1 MKKTIVNSL
10 LGGLALLFASCGSQN
25 TVANGIHDSAAK
37 SSLNDRLALSTT
49 RPMNGGT
56 PTTVNSDLVAKAA
69 HYPRDKHG
77 MPTYSHS
84 ERNRIVRTT
93 AYSHMEMEPGAPGRL
108 NAIGTTLSYGNVR
121 SAAADWSVYPVGT
134 RFKIKGLPYTYV
146 VDDFGSSL
154 VGTNTIDIFHPT
166 LGLMNQWG
174 TRKVE
179 ITVTQW
185 GSMERVANILSKRK
199 RHDHC
204 RRMYYAAVHKLQ
216 TGQVAVAS
224 N

>member
-1 MKKTIVNSL
+1 
-10 LGGLALLFASCGSQN
+10 
-25 TVANGIHDSAAK
+25 
-37 SSLNDRLALSTT
+37 
-49 RPMNGGT
+49 
-56 PTTVNSDLVAKAA
+56 
-69 HYPRDKHG
+69 
-77 MPTYSHS
+77 MPTYSQA

-108 NAIGTTLSYGNVR
+108 NAIGTTLAYGKVR

-134 RFKIKGLPYTYV
+134 RFKVKGLPYTYV

-174 TRKVE
+174 TRNVE

-185 GSMERVANILSKRK
+185 GSMERAANILSKRTK
-199 RHDHC
+199 HDHC
-204 RRMYYAAVHKLQ
+204 RRMYYAATSKLRN
-216 TGQVAVAS
+216 GQIAR